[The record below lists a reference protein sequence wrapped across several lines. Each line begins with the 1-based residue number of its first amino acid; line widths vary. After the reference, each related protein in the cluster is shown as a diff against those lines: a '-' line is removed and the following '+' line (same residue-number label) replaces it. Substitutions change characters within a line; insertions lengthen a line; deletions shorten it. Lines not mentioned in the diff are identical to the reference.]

1 MSSASIA
8 RKAWMLSSLVLAAAV
23 LGAMMVSAAGAAA
36 DGNSVEALDSA
47 TAFDDLN
54 AAVSAMQ
61 TNYARSHPSDSSPAG
76 IVRAVKDL
84 TAKWISSGRRCPA
97 DYAQSIE
104 DDAQQIMAAVVQ
116 SDASAASTIL
126 ASVNDDLSKKEANAK
141 ANHR

>member
-1 MSSASIA
+1 MNSASTS
-8 RKAWMLSSLVLAAAV
+8 RKTRMLSSFVLAAAV
-23 LGAMMVSAAGAAA
+23 SGAIMVSIAGSAAKG
-36 DGNSVEALDSA
+36 DSVAALDSA

-54 AAVSAMQ
+54 AAAAALQ

-116 SDASAASTIL
+116 SDAAAASTIL
-126 ASVNDDLSKKEANAK
+126 ASVNDDVSKKEADAK
-141 ANHR
+141 ANQR